1 MSFAQIAVK
10 STIIASPILILA
22 PFGIGMHYLLKK
34 NRPGIK
40 SRVSTSNEPYKAAPM
55 TAKKIQV
62 QKPHGKKAKRKE
74 PEHWYVREDANKE
87 NFEDYWGYLFGGF
100 EASRGHRHRFGEPLA
115 MEVTPIFCEDGSG
128 ELVRIV
134 VSFVFNEGQ
143 DKGELWREI
152 SIEVPTGE
160 EWDNEAWEDRI
171 VHIRE
176 YDGYTVVLA
185 VQEFE
190 RSDLQAFRMAVDD
203 LIELLEL

>member
-22 PFGIGMHYLLKK
+22 PFGIGMHYLLKR
-34 NRPGIK
+34 NRPAIK
-40 SRVSTSNEPYKAAPM
+40 NRVSTPKEPHQGAPM
-55 TAKKIQV
+55 TAKKIEV
-62 QKPHGKKAKRKE
+62 QKPHGKKAKRKK
-74 PEHWYVREDANKE
+74 PKHWYVREDANKE

-115 MEVTPIFCEDGSG
+115 MEVTPVFCEDGSG
-128 ELVRIV
+128 ELARIV
-134 VSFVFNEGQ
+134 VTFVFNEGQ
-143 DKGELWREI
+143 DKGE
-152 SIEVPTGE
+152 G
-160 EWDNEAWEDRI
+160 AWEDRV

-190 RSDLQAFRMAVDD
+190 RSDLQAFRTAVDD

>member
-1 MSFAQIAVK
+1 MSFVQIAVK

-22 PFGIGMHYLLKK
+22 PFGIGMHYLLKR
-34 NRPGIK
+34 NRPAIK
-40 SRVSTSNEPYKAAPM
+40 NRVSTPKEPHQGAPM
-55 TAKKIQV
+55 TAKKIEV
-62 QKPHGKKAKRKE
+62 QKPHGKKAKRKK
-74 PEHWYVREDANKE
+74 PKHWYVREDANKE

-115 MEVTPIFCEDGSG
+115 MEVTPVFCEDGSG
-128 ELVRIV
+128 ELARIV
-134 VSFVFNEGQ
+134 VTFVFNEGQ
-143 DKGELWREI
+143 DKGE
-152 SIEVPTGE
+152 G
-160 EWDNEAWEDRI
+160 AWEDRV

-190 RSDLQAFRMAVDD
+190 RSDLQAFRTAVDD